1 MPVLRQCRQTTN
13 ALLGELQ
20 IMSDTIY
27 NTDKCSDGKYRLR
40 QRVIAPRNQAEADAI
55 YQDLDGYM
63 CDEAIFQDGEA
74 SLTEA
79 IQTFT
84 FYLQKAKRVKALGF
98 LPTETGDVFYP
109 IGYVPTSWA
118 DYVDG
123 SR

>member
-1 MPVLRQCRQTTN
+1 
-13 ALLGELQ
+13 
-20 IMSDTIY
+20 MSDTIY
-27 NTDKCSDGKYRLR
+27 NTDECSDGKYRLR

-98 LPTETGDVFYP
+98 LPRSWPETDYAHDVFSTD
-109 IGYVPTSWA
+109 YVPTSWA
-118 DYVDG
+118 DYRNG

>member
-1 MPVLRQCRQTTN
+1 MN
-13 ALLGELQ
+13 D
-20 IMSDTIY
+20 SIY
-27 NTDKCSDGKYRLR
+27 YTHVNKIGMYESLEHPINPKT
-40 QRVIAPRNQAEADAI
+40 QAEADAI

-63 CDEAIFQDGEA
+63 CDESIFQDGEA
-74 SLTEA
+74 SLTAA
-79 IQTFT
+79 IQKFT

-118 DYVDG
+118 DYRNG

>member
-1 MPVLRQCRQTTN
+1 
-13 ALLGELQ
+13 
-20 IMSDTIY
+20 MSDTIY
-27 NTDKCSDGKYRLR
+27 DRDYINSNGKWECREKPINPKT
-40 QRVIAPRNQAEADAI
+40 QVEADAI

-63 CDEAIFQDGEA
+63 CEESIFQDGEA

-98 LPTETGDVFYP
+98 LPRSWPETDYAHDVFSTD
-109 IGYVPTSWA
+109 YVPTSWA
-118 DYVDG
+118 DYRNG

>member
-1 MPVLRQCRQTTN
+1 
-13 ALLGELQ
+13 
-20 IMSDTIY
+20 MSDTIY
-27 NTDKCSDGKYRLR
+27 YNHIDKNGMYSLYEHPINPKT
-40 QRVIAPRNQAEADAI
+40 QAEADAI
-55 YQDLDGYM
+55 YRDLDGYM
-63 CDEAIFQDGEA
+63 CEESIFQDGEA

-118 DYVDG
+118 NYVDG
-123 SR
+123 SRWGA